1 MGKNPKISAFRNLG
15 WNMFKKIL
23 LPIDPA
29 ETGFADDALAKAQQF
44 AKDYGAKI
52 HLLAVCPEVQSFVAS
67 QLPEDFQA
75 KEVAETQ
82 AILDGVVQKLG
93 VSKDVV
99 TSEIRVGTVYH
110 EVIEAA
116 ADSGCDLVLLH
127 SHKPG
132 FATYF
137 IGSNAAHIVR
147 HAPCSVMVL
156 RD

>member
-1 MGKNPKISAFRNLG
+1 
-15 WNMFKKIL
+15 MFKKIL
-23 LPIDPA
+23 VPVDPA
-29 ETGFADDALAKAQQF
+29 EADFAKDALAKAALF
-44 AKDYGAKI
+44 AKDYGAKV

-67 QLPEDFQA
+67 HLPKDFQE
-75 KEVAETQ
+75 KEVSETQ
-82 AILDGVVQKLG
+82 AILDGIVQSLG
-93 VSKDVV
+93 LGADLVSTKVRIG
-99 TSEIRVGTVYH
+99 SVYH
-110 EVIEAA
+110 EVIEEASESA
-116 ADSGCDLVLLH
+116 CDLVLIH

>member
-1 MGKNPKISAFRNLG
+1 MGKNPNISAFKTLG

-29 ETGFADDALAKAQQF
+29 ETSFADDALAKATQF

-75 KEVAETQ
+75 KEVSETQ
-82 AILDGVVQKLG
+82 AILDGVVGKLDLP
-93 VSKDVV
+93 KEDI

-116 ADSGCDLVLLH
+116 TDSGSALVLLH